1 LLVKDCGLGLLS
13 SLLDAGLH
21 PVTVIASWFEICVF
35 VLFFDV
41 SPDLSILEVWIELND
56 FYHLLLLGSQ
66 FVEVEATSVE
76 SSEYDSSDVEALGK
90 VLHNAGE
97 S

>member
-1 LLVKDCGLGLLS
+1 M
-13 SLLDAGLH
+13 
-21 PVTVIASWFEICVF
+21 TVIASWFEICVF
-35 VLFFDV
+35 VLFLDV
-41 SPDLSILEVWIELND
+41 SPDFSILEVWIELND

-76 SSEYDSSDVEALGK
+76 SSEYDSSDVKALGK

>member
-1 LLVKDCGLGLLS
+1 M
-13 SLLDAGLH
+13 
-21 PVTVIASWFEICVF
+21 TVIASWFEICVF

-41 SPDLSILEVWIELND
+41 SPDFSILEVWIELND

-76 SSEYDSSDVEALGK
+76 SSEYDSSDVKALGK

-97 S
+97 G